1 MSVAAAGCVPLQ
13 STAAPGW
20 PGPRGWPVWPWPW
33 SSLCPEGQASR
44 RPHLSP
50 HLGHI
55 FLDPCL
61 LGCQAQGGPRSLQ
74 SLRTSLNSGV
84 GDGAAWGPSTCP
96 SRSPASP
103 SHLGSASWR
112 DSLAA
117 RDCVPFTLR
126 HGRAQGCSRAA
137 PRFSAPCSGTWN
149 NLCHAKWDPAKESQE
164 QVPVTKCE
172 RLLDCWKRRGKKCG
186 EA

>member
-1 MSVAAAGCVPLQ
+1 MSVATAGCVPLQ
-13 STAAPGW
+13 SVAAPGR
-20 PGPRGWPVWPWPW
+20 PGPRGWPAWLWPR
-33 SSLCPEGQASR
+33 SSLCPEGQASWQ
-44 RPHLSP
+44 PHLSP
-50 HLGHI
+50 HPGHI

-61 LGCQAQGGPRSLQ
+61 LGCQARGAPRSLQ

-84 GDGAAWGPSTCP
+84 GDRAACGPSPCP

-117 RDCVPFTLR
+117 RDCMSFTLH

-137 PRFSAPCSGTWN
+137 PRFSAPRSGTWN

-164 QVPVTKCE
+164 QVPGTKCE